1 MCLVSHLSQIK
12 TFFSNLKPLCKE
24 RLFYRRFFSYQIRSS
39 QILSCLCPITTS
51 ISICIHSAESEVSAI
66 DLHQV
71 LTSVWSTYSWFHLFN
86 TKMSFKNVNHVHFL
100 QPLWTVIVLVVC
112 DILICIL
119 SAIVAS
125 TIGDKCCYCCRRL
138 ETTMETTNP
147 EVNTFSSWQMR
158 SCGCK
163 LNVFY
168 PLSRSFRKHWLALTA
183 KTTFGVMKETD
194 LAWLSRILWLSLTLL
209 HCRQFTVQS
218 DMCCH
223 RNTVKPDWA
232 ILRSVKKWWFVY
244 TKTLIK

>member
-1 MCLVSHLSQIK
+1 MSTMCI
-12 TFFSNLKPLCKE
+12 FWP
-24 RLFYRRFFSYQIRSS
+24 
-39 QILSCLCPITTS
+39 
-51 ISICIHSAESEVSAI
+51 
-66 DLHQV
+66 
-71 LTSVWSTYSWFHLFN
+71 
-86 TKMSFKNVNHVHFL
+86 FL

-138 ETTMETTNP
+138 ETTNP
-147 EVNTFSSWQMR
+147 EVNTFSSWQIR

-168 PLSRSFRKHWLALTA
+168 PLSWSFRKHWRALPA
-183 KTTFGVMKETD
+183 KTTFGVMTGTD
-194 LAWLSRILWLSLTLL
+194 LAWLSRILWLSLTLP
-209 HCRQFTVQS
+209 HCRQFTIQS
-218 DMCCH
+218 DVCCH
-223 RNTVKPDWA
+223 QNTVKPDWA